1 MRRLL
6 LILIVGMSAPFQPA
20 RPAAPAMQATGQV
33 AGSYRLAGDQ
43 SVRPSLIWDDGSK
56 TYLDWPAN
64 AELPAVFAVD
74 ARGGET
80 LVNGYWRNGHYVI
93 DAIYSRLIFR
103 LDRAYARADRRT
115 GVAA

>member
-1 MRRLL
+1 MRP
-6 LILIVGMSAPFQPA
+6 LILILLGISTPLQPA
-20 RPAAPAMQATGQV
+20 LSAAREVQATGQV
-33 AGSYRLAGDQ
+33 AGSYRLAGDA
-43 SVRPSLIWDDGSK
+43 SIRPSLIWDDGLK
-56 TYLDWPAN
+56 TFLDWPAN